1 MGGLVVKKALILAHE
16 RSSAHG
22 ALLRNV
28 FGVIF
33 LGTPHRGSRIA
44 SWGSIVASAA
54 RAAQLG
60 TGTNS
65 GLVTLLSSNSDAL
78 WDISTQFIER
88 AEGLDIRTFYETET
102 MEAMNSLIVDIDS
115 ARLNLPNE
123 SAIPIGANH
132 RDMCKYSAI
141 NSQRYRPVW
150 EALQGMVESAVK
162 HGQELPELHQ
172 KILACLHR
180 TDYEEYKETIDT
192 PVEGTCTWFLQ
203 NPKYKGWLHEE
214 GSSAL
219 WVSGDAGSG
228 KTVLS
233 TFLIDGLKKKIS
245 GWSSPTTV
253 CYFFCDEKLESQNDG
268 SAILAGL
275 LHQIFCSNSKLIHHA
290 ENRFKTNNTRIT
302 RGFQSLWTIFQAVC
316 EDPFAGNLICV
327 VDGLDECDESS
338 GRQFIERI
346 TSYVTNKSRSDIS
359 ALKVLMTSRGNKSI
373 EDSFRSFHNI
383 RIRAEDLVEFTKEDV
398 AKLIRFRLNKI
409 QASTLCSDDTKR
421 RIECELTKK
430 ADRTFLWVSLILDL
444 IEKSSDASDEG
455 LILTLST
462 LPRELNQV
470 YESILDRSPDPKNL
484 VKLLSIIVASQRPL
498 SLTELNMALSIRPS
512 DRSRVDVQPRWQ
524 PNMSRR
530 IKGVCGPFVRI
541 IHGRVYLVHQT
552 AKEFL
557 LCPSNFERSSPFS
570 WEHRLELPQAHL
582 ELAQICIWYLAF
594 DDFMAIQFPRVSHD
608 ETDVY
613 SITNLHPHEHEH
625 ELLDYASN
633 HWGAHVRLA
642 DTAAGPDLL
651 QNALRLVDPRTK
663 NFQTWFQLYWISI
676 AKVWRFPDD
685 LTSLMIASHLGLRKL
700 VQIITKDEV
709 NLNTQDE
716 EGWTAMHWAVWEG
729 HGVIW
734 DGNEAVK
741 QLLSSGALPTVIDKQ
756 GMAPLHWAVA
766 DGQENIVQLLLDSGA
781 PVDMKDCRGS
791 TALHLA
797 AENSHVGVLELLID
811 HGADIDAV
819 DCDVIDDTKSE
830 EAGISINPA
839 KRKREGHE

>member
-1 MGGLVVKKALILAHE
+1 MGRVCQNDSQHFAFKVL
-16 RSSAHG
+16 
-22 ALLRNV
+22 
-28 FGVIF
+28 
-33 LGTPHRGSRIA
+33 
-44 SWGSIVASAA
+44 SWRV
-54 RAAQLG
+54 
-60 TGTNS
+60 
-65 GLVTLLSSNSDAL
+65 
-78 WDISTQFIER
+78 
-88 AEGLDIRTFYETET
+88 
-102 MEAMNSLIVDIDS
+102 
-115 ARLNLPNE
+115 
-123 SAIPIGANH
+123 
-132 RDMCKYSAI
+132 
-141 NSQRYRPVW
+141 
-150 EALQGMVESAVK
+150 
-162 HGQELPELHQ
+162 ELPELHQ

-192 PVEGTCTWFLQ
+192 PVEGTCTWFLKD
-203 NPKYKGWLHEE
+203 PKYKDWLYEE

-233 TFLIDGLKKKIS
+233 TFLIDSLKEKIS

-302 RGFQSLWTIFQAVC
+302 RGFQSLWTIFKAVC

-346 TSYVTNKSRSDIS
+346 TSYVTNKSRSDIPS
-359 ALKVLMTSRGNKSI
+359 IKVLMTSRGNKSI

-383 RIRAEDLVEFTKEDV
+383 RIRAEDLVEFTNEDV
-398 AKLIRFRLNKI
+398 AKLIRFRLDKI
-409 QASTLCSDDTKR
+409 QAATLCSDDTKL

-455 LILTLST
+455 LILTMST

-470 YESILDRSPDPKNL
+470 YETILDRSSDPKNL
-484 VKLLSIIVASQRPL
+484 VKLLSVIVASQRPL

-541 IHGRVYLVHQT
+541 IYGRVYLVHQT

-570 WEHRLELPQAHL
+570 WGHRLKLSEVHL
-582 ELAQICIWYLAF
+582 ELAQICIRYLAF
-594 DDFMAIQFPRVSHD
+594 DDFKATQFPQVSHD
-608 ETDVY
+608 ETDLC
-613 SITNLHPHEHEH
+613 SMDLHPHSH

-633 HWGAHVRLA
+633 HWGAHLRLA

-663 NFQTWFQLYWISI
+663 NFHTWFQLYWISI
-676 AKVWRFPDD
+676 ARIWRFPDD

-700 VQIITKDEV
+700 VHIITKDEV
-709 NLNTQDE
+709 NINTQDE

-729 HGVIW
+729 RGVIW
-734 DGNEAVK
+734 DGSEAVK

-766 DGQENIVQLLLDSGA
+766 DGQENIVRLLLDSGA

-797 AENSHVGVLELLID
+797 AENGHVGVLELLID
-811 HGADIDAV
+811 HGADIYAV